1 MYKLIIKAAQGAIVM
16 AFVLV
21 LIAGA
26 IVVVSN
32 IITK

>member
-1 MYKLIIKAAQGAIVM
+1 MYKLIIKAAQGATVM

-21 LIAGA
+21 LIAVA

>member
-1 MYKLIIKAAQGAIVM
+1 MYKLIIKAAIGATVM

-26 IVVVSN
+26 IIVVSN
-32 IITK
+32 IMTK

>member
-1 MYKLIIKAAQGAIVM
+1 MYKLIIKAAIGATVM

-32 IITK
+32 IMIK